1 MVNLWAATFFRNPN
15 KIVYRARLSSLDFRL
30 VYTSAD
36 RLDYSMYK
44 KVRTPCIGVCS
55 TGIGDDVCRGCKR
68 FAHEVIHWNA
78 YSEEQRRIIAER
90 REGYLANAVRSQL
103 EIVDERMLLAQL
115 RHQQIAFNA
124 DQNPYCWVF
133 ELLRA
138 GASQIDNPADYGLRP
153 TAQARGVPLTELRRR
168 IDEDFYALSVAYY
181 QRYVAPGLQ
190 KA

>member
-1 MVNLWAATFFRNPN
+1 
-15 KIVYRARLSSLDFRL
+15 
-30 VYTSAD
+30 
-36 RLDYSMYK
+36 MYK

-68 FAHEVIHWNA
+68 FAHEVIDWNA

-103 EIVDERMLLAQL
+103 EIVDQGLLEAQL
-115 RHQQIAFNA
+115 RHQQIRF
-124 DQNPYCWVF
+124 DEQQNPYCWVF

-138 GASQIDNPADYGLRP
+138 GASQIGNPADYGLRP
-153 TAQARGVPLTELRRR
+153 TVQGRNASLVELRRR

-181 QRYVAPGLQ
+181 RRFVAPGLRS
-190 KA
+190 A